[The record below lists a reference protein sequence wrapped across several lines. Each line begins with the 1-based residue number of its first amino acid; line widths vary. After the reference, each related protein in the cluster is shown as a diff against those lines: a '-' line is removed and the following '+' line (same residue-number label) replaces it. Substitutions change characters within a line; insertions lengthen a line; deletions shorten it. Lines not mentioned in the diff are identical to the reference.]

1 MLVDQF
7 LHLGFL
13 NSIDVVHLGATSS
26 LSGCLILLIGT
37 RVSCTMWLWKG
48 LSRSRRTRDR
58 LTTSW
63 SARPLLC
70 RLASVINL
78 IKLLLNLVME
88 QAISTDELLAY
99 SHCEV
104 LVDHTILNMGR
115 RFALLCFGRNLRR
128 LLWLVICLLD
138 FKQVIEGVDLL
149 LSILVNLVGK
159 ILV

>member
-7 LHLGFL
+7 LNLGFL
-13 NSIDVVHLGATSS
+13 NSINVVHLGATSS
-26 LSGCLILLIGT
+26 LCGCLVLLIGT

-70 RLASVINL
+70 RLASVINF
-78 IKLLLNLVME
+78 IELLLNLVME

-99 SHCEV
+99 PHCEV
-104 LVDHTILNMGR
+104 LVDIHLGR
-115 RFALLCFGRNLRR
+115 FVALLCFGRNLR